1 LLNATPIASGYAG
14 RDPQIGTAI
23 KVFSNFLLKTG
34 LKVFL
39 LSFWKER
46 KSVNVRRGEKK
57 IEEDGVI
64 ILIKKTML
72 KEKEWKRKKKQCWL

>member
-1 LLNATPIASGYAG
+1 VHRKEKFRNRLTSARLLNATPIASGYAG

-39 LSFWKER
+39 LSF
-46 KSVNVRRGEKK
+46 
-57 IEEDGVI
+57 
-64 ILIKKTML
+64 
-72 KEKEWKRKKKQCWL
+72 